1 MMRDN
6 WDLYD
11 KWIKADGDTF
21 EDRLITQWKRDHL
34 YESQGSGALKTVTI
48 NDEERKVLII
58 SGSSEHQKRVCSM
71 PDEEFFEGD
80 YMIWE
85 NRYWLISD
93 VDRENDVYYRGI
105 ARECNRQLRWQN
117 ANGEIV
123 TRWCASDEKASNTQ
137 GISYLVIIDKVK
149 TIFTLFLPLDDET
162 IKLRRHQRFIMDI
175 DLEDPDTYI
184 ITNRNVITSV
194 YDPEQKHG
202 VIMIVVSQDERSQD
216 HDNLDLQ
223 VADYKEPVEPVI
235 GTKCEIKFKDN
246 SNIKAG
252 GSYKEFTAV
261 FFDDAGNEV
270 NLTPVWNLT
279 FVPDTDNYYEYY
291 EDGNSLFIKA
301 ANEPSILRQQVRVQL
316 TAEGTECECVLYA
329 KVVYVI

>member
-1 MMRDN
+1 MRDN
-6 WDLYD
+6 WNLYD
-11 KWIKADGDTF
+11 KLITADGATMR
-21 EDRLITQWKRDHL
+21 EREITRGQRDYE
-34 YESQGSGALKTVTI
+34 YESRGSGAYKDVI
-48 NDEERKVLII
+48 IGEDERKVLII
-58 SGSSEHQKRVCSM
+58 SGSTMHQKTVCSM
-71 PDEEFFEGD
+71 PNEEFHEGD

-85 NRYWLISD
+85 DRYWLISD
-93 VDRENDVYYRGI
+93 VDRENDIYYRGN
-105 ARECNRQLRWQN
+105 ARECNRLLRWQN
-117 ANGEIV
+117 AKGEIV
-123 TRWCASDEKASNTQ
+123 SRWCASDEKASNTQ
-137 GISYLVIIDKVK
+137 GISFLQIIDKVK

-223 VADYKEPVEPVI
+223 IADYEEPVEPVI
-235 GTKCEIKFKDN
+235 GTKCEIKFSDKPT
-246 SNIKAG
+246 IKAG

-261 FFDDAGNEV
+261 FYNDAGDV
-270 NLTPVWNLT
+270 VDMAPVWDLT
-279 FVPDTDNYYEYY
+279 FVPGSESYYDYYTD
-291 EDGNSLFIKA
+291 GKSLFVKA
-301 ANEPSILRQQVRVQL
+301 DNEPSILRQQVRIEL
-316 TAEGTECECVLYA
+316 TASGSDCDCVLYA